1 MKVGD
6 LVTQR
11 LVQGGINRG
20 LGIIKSIY
28 PNGTDKLGNAD
39 KRYVVYWLES
49 GRKSSI
55 GERWLEV
62 I

>member
-1 MKVGD
+1 MQVGD
-6 LVTQR
+6 LVVQR
-11 LVQGGINRG
+11 LVQGDTTRG

-28 PNGTDKLGNAD
+28 PNGRDELGNEE
-39 KRYVVYWLES
+39 KRYVIYWLES
-49 GRKSSI
+49 GRKTSM

>member
-6 LVTQR
+6 LVVQR
-11 LVQGGINRG
+11 LVQGGIARG

-28 PNGTDKLGNAD
+28 PNGRDKLGNED
-39 KRYVVYWLES
+39 KRYVIYWLES
-49 GRKSSI
+49 GRKTSM
-55 GERWLEV
+55 GERWLEA

>member
-6 LVTQR
+6 LVVQR
-11 LVQGGINRG
+11 HVQGGTTRG

-28 PNGTDKLGNAD
+28 PNGRDKLGNED
-39 KRYVVYWLES
+39 KRYVIYWLES
-49 GRKSSI
+49 GRKTSMV
-55 GERWLEV
+55 ERWLEV

>member
-1 MKVGD
+1 MRVGD
-6 LVTQR
+6 LVVQR
-11 LVQGGINRG
+11 LVQGGVTRG
-20 LGIIKSIY
+20 LGIIKSVCA
-28 PNGTDKLGNAD
+28 NGTDKLGNFD

>member
-6 LVTQR
+6 LVVQR
-11 LVQGGINRG
+11 LVQGGIARG
-20 LGIIKSIY
+20 LGIIKSVY
-28 PNGTDKLGNAD
+28 PNGTDKLGNFD

>member
-6 LVTQR
+6 LVVQR
-11 LVQGGINRG
+11 LVQGGIARG

-28 PNGTDKLGNAD
+28 PNGRDKLGNEE
-39 KRYVVYWLES
+39 KRYVVYWFES
-49 GRKSSI
+49 GSTRSSS
-55 GERWLEV
+55 ERWLEV